1 VPEEAAAEL
10 EMKKS
15 FCFSVVSI
23 SFFLSRASFAIYG
36 EYLPENELIP
46 QTCKLTLDAVEVTRT
61 PIELREYADQSR
73 PMRVIKT
80 GAPAIVSIDRD
91 YFFCSSTLVA
101 PHALASA
108 SHCFWRFFEERKA
121 FEPTGAPVVD
131 PENGISRTPGYQV
144 ERRIVGNARATC
156 PGVNGKSESRS
167 LLWENAWPHPHFA
180 WDGPTFDT
188 AIFRVRGEPF
198 TIPPIPVAKNY
209 YETVALLR
217 NWATC
222 RMFGYGHNNEGGS
235 GVLHG
240 ARAYQFSKVSDYTIL
255 MQSGFNAVG
264 SGDSGGTLVCKN
276 SLGQDTLVGIVS
288 MGDVQSKWDFY
299 RRGDGASR
307 FSPVGFGSN
316 SRWVDTVVNR
326 VPRDALHSG
335 VNHDKGSPAP
345 ILNTY
350 VAPFEFR
357 FEIPGIRAELADC
370 VSFYRSHHRG
380 RERRQ
385 LFAGYDTVLKQA
397 DEAYVDITREYFAF
411 KDGDPMIYYRIL
423 KLEKRTPAPGSAAE
437 ILSLTL
443 GEGIATERKFHYWSH
458 VRKRMNDLIA
468 FLRTET
474 NYCYNLGYSHT
485 GTKRWPMAQARPWM
499 QERLEKEV
507 ASVEAEW
514 KGLGAP
520 KRAAGD
526 SQQ

>member
-1 VPEEAAAEL
+1 MRRL
-10 EMKKS
+10 KS
-15 FCFSVVSI
+15 AVL
-23 SFFLSRASFAIYG
+23 FLFALHSTQSFAIYG
-36 EYLPENELIP
+36 EYLPEKDLIP

-61 PIELREYADQSR
+61 PIELREYVDRSR
-73 PMRVIKT
+73 PMRIIKT
-80 GAPAIVSIDRD
+80 GAPTTTTDRD

-121 FEPTGAPVVD
+121 FEPTGASVID
-131 PENGISRTPGYQV
+131 SARGISVTPGYQV
-144 ERRIVGNARATC
+144 ERKLVGNARATC
-156 PGVNGKSESRS
+156 PGVNGKPESRS

-188 AIFRVRGEPF
+188 ALFRVRGEPF
-198 TIPPIPVAKNY
+198 VTPPIPVAKNY

-222 RMFGYGHNNEGGS
+222 RMYGYGRDNEGGS
-235 GVLHG
+235 GKLRG
-240 ARAYQFSKVSDYTIL
+240 ARAYQFAKVSDYKIL

-276 SLGQDTLVGIVS
+276 ARGQDTLVGIVS

-299 RRGDGASR
+299 RHGTGGSH
-307 FSPVGFGSN
+307 FSPLGFGSN

-326 VPRDALHSG
+326 IPRESLHSG
-335 VNHDKGSPAP
+335 ANHDQGSREP

-357 FEIPGIRAELADC
+357 FEIPGIRAELEDC
-370 VSFYRSHHRG
+370 VSFYRSHHWG
-380 RERRQ
+380 RERRR
-385 LFAGYDTVLKQA
+385 LFDGYDRVLKQA
-397 DEAYVDITREYFAF
+397 DAAYRDIAREYIAF
-411 KDGDPMIYYRIL
+411 KDGDPIIYYKIL
-423 KLEKRTPAPGSAAE
+423 KFEKIAPEPGSAAE
-437 ILSLTL
+437 ILSVTL

-468 FLRTET
+468 FLRSET

-485 GTKRWPMAQARPWM
+485 GTARWPMPNARRWM

-507 ASVEAEW
+507 AAVEAEW
-514 KGLGAP
+514 KSPATNASSSGEA
-520 KRAAGD
+520 
-526 SQQ
+526 QQ